1 MQNLNI
7 YNNFHVRDLYRIQK
21 LITVD
26 VRTECLNAIIISDIR
41 KNAAIYLYFIFS
53 ETEILRNI
61 YDTVLNHNWDG
72 TWYMAKQTYLIC
84 EINYNDFITI
94 QNLPKGNGDVHAE
107 ELLIALVKEIKG
119 ISKTKRQ
126 KICLNM
132 FMNNS
137 PCSSPGHN
145 CTDKLIAFLNKY
157 ERVHLTLIVANLYN
171 ICRKSCKDSDEDH
184 IKSKRLD
191 TTHTANYIGL
201 RNLMLHE
208 RCDIKAFSKST
219 WERLV
224 KKMDVIPEVK
234 KYILDYYTIQK
245 EGNDRSR
252 EIEDKLIKKDLEY
265 IRRNALKK

>member
-1 MQNLNI
+1 
-7 YNNFHVRDLYRIQK
+7 
-21 LITVD
+21 
-26 VRTECLNAIIISDIR
+26 
-41 KNAAIYLYFIFS
+41 
-53 ETEILRNI
+53 
-61 YDTVLNHNWDG
+61 
-72 TWYMAKQTYLIC
+72 MAKQTYLIC
-84 EINYNDFITI
+84 EINYKDIITI
-94 QNLPKGNGDVHAE
+94 QNQPNEHAE
-107 ELLIALVKEIKG
+107 ELLIIALEKEIKR
-119 ISKTKRQ
+119 ILKTKREN
-126 KICLNM
+126 IYLNI

-157 ERVHLTLIVANLYN
+157 ERFRLKLIVANLYN
-171 ICRKSCKDSDEDH
+171 IRRKSCKDSDEDH

-201 RNLMLHE
+201 RNLMQHE
-208 RCDIKAFSKST
+208 RCDIDAFSKNI

-234 KYILDYYTIQK
+234 KDILDYYTIQK

-252 EIEDKLIKKDLEY
+252 ENEDKLIKKDLEY

>member
-7 YNNFHVRDLYRIQK
+7 YNNFHVRDLYKIQK

-208 RCDIKAFSKST
+208 CCDIKAFSKST